1 MNPALRAILARPRP
15 ILMAIVGAGGAGS
28 AGRAVQ
34 GGADLVQVRAKELSA
49 GCLMSLVRDVV
60 AEVGDGV
67 RVIVNSRP
75 DIAERAGAG
84 GVHLPESG
92 LTLLAVRRFFPG
104 LSVSVSGHDSEALRR
119 AALEGADFAILGPA
133 FDTPGKEDRAL
144 GVDRVREMLS
154 GLALPVILV
163 GGVVPGNCGSLI
175 LAGARGVAAIRPF
188 SNPDDALPSSASYR
202 RALDRATVD

>member
-1 MNPALRAILARPRP
+1 MNPGLRAILARPQP

-28 AGRAVQ
+28 AGRAVR

-49 GCLMSLVRDVV
+49 GRLLSLVRDVV
-60 AEVGDGV
+60 AEVEDGA

-75 DIAERAGAG
+75 DIAEAAGAS
-84 GVHLPESG
+84 GVHLPASG

-104 LSVSVSGHDSEALRR
+104 LSVSVSCHDLGALRR
-119 AALEGADFAILGPA
+119 ATDDGADFAILGPA

-144 GVDRVREMLS
+144 GVDSVREMLS
-154 GLALPVILV
+154 RVALPVIVV

-188 SNPDDALPSSASYR
+188 SNPDDALPASASYR
-202 RALDRATVD
+202 RALDRATLD